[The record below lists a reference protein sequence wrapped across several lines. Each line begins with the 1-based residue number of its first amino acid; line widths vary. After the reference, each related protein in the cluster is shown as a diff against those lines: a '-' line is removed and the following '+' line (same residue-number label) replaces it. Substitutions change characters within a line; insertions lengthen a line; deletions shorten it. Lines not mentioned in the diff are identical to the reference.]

1 MPDRPAQNNN
11 LNVTPNSTI
20 DAAGVHTFRT
30 GNNFNTF
37 PHLGEIGFSVKNV
50 GDDVTVTDYK
60 LVDVAQSSK
69 RTLFDS
75 TTATNYG
82 IFSSLPNSGITTT
95 GNTIRVRPTAAA
107 QLGPKYAD
115 PSHTGQTQVRSE
127 FRLNTS
133 KDIDKARLYVTAQGA
148 YEMFIN
154 GDRVSEDYLNPGMST
169 FAKTLNYNTYDV
181 TDMLDNG
188 SNAVGALLG
197 AGFYTGHMT
206 FTPNNKDM
214 FGENEALLAK
224 MVVTYDD
231 GTTQTV
237 VTDPVDV
244 EGLHRRPQPLRRQL
258 PGRHLRRQQGSQH
271 RRLDDHQLHQREAQQ
286 VGCRPTWSRSSR
298 SSTRRSSPART
309 ARCERSSG

>member
-1 MPDRPAQNNN
+1 MTYSIDGVALTGFTGSTMTIGAGRPAQNNN

-75 TTATNYG
+75 TTPTNYG
-82 IFSSLPNSGITTT
+82 IFSALPNSGITTT
-95 GNTIRVRPTAAA
+95 GSTIQVRPTAAA

-181 TDMLDNG
+181 TEMLDNG
-188 SNAVGALLG
+188 SNAVGCSARCRL
-197 AGFYTGHMT
+197 
-206 FTPNNKDM
+206 
-214 FGENEALLAK
+214 
-224 MVVTYDD
+224 
-231 GTTQTV
+231 
-237 VTDPVDV
+237 
-244 EGLHRRPQPLRRQL
+244 LHRAHDL
-258 PGRHLRRQQGSQH
+258 HAEQQGH
-271 RRLDDHQLHQREAQQ
+271 VR
-286 VGCRPTWSRSSR
+286 
-298 SSTRRSSPART
+298 
-309 ARCERSSG
+309 

>member
-1 MPDRPAQNNN
+1 M
-11 LNVTPNSTI
+11 
-20 DAAGVHTFRT
+20 HTFRT

-82 IFSSLPNSGITTT
+82 IFSVAAELRHHDHRQHHPGQA
-95 GNTIRVRPTAAA
+95 RPPPA

-197 AGFYTGHMT
+197 AG
-206 FTPNNKDM
+206 
-214 FGENEALLAK
+214 L
-224 MVVTYDD
+224 
-231 GTTQTV
+231 
-237 VTDPVDV
+237 
-244 EGLHRRPQPLRRQL
+244 LHRPHDL
-258 PGRHLRRQQGSQH
+258 HAEQQGH
-271 RRLDDHQLHQREAQQ
+271 VR
-286 VGCRPTWSRSSR
+286 
-298 SSTRRSSPART
+298 
-309 ARCERSSG
+309 